1 MKIAVISDLWLP
13 FPGGAERMIYNVA
26 RELKNRGH
34 EIHVLCS
41 YENAKTFDDIVPY
54 FKSIGVTKYN
64 HCPGHTHEDGW
75 SDILKWLL
83 PLNADVI
90 LTHGFF
96 ANEFNADM
104 NQLGIPRV
112 QLTYNGKRNPNAGL
126 VVYCSDYTR
135 QRADARPEDMVIL
148 PPAFEDCVAP
158 VHGNYI
164 GFIKPIPHKGAEFV
178 FSLAGHCSN
187 REFMILHGEWT
198 HIEIIRDLPNVTYL
212 TAVNDI
218 RDFYSR
224 CRIVLIPSLAEDAGT
239 VPQEAALN
247 GIPCLSSNVMG
258 LPETNKGG
266 IVLPHDVQQ
275 WAAEIDKL
283 DSPVYYREIVNR
295 QKDYI
300 KSLNW
305 PAQFDELSRKIC
317 QLVRK

>member
-13 FPGGAERMIYNVA
+13 FPGGAERMIFNVT

-34 EIHVLCS
+34 EVHVLCS
-41 YENAKTFDDIVPY
+41 YENVKEFDGIAPY

-64 HCPGHTHEDGW
+64 HCAGHTHDDGW
-75 SDILKWLL
+75 NDILKWLL

-96 ANEFNADM
+96 ATEFNADM
-104 NQLGIPRV
+104 NKLGIPRV
-112 QLTYNGKRNPNAGL
+112 QLTYNGKRNPNVSLA
-126 VVYCSDYTR
+126 VYCSDYTR
-135 QRADARPEDMVIL
+135 QRADARSEDMVIL
-148 PPAFEDCVAP
+148 PPAFDDCVAP
-158 VHGNYI
+158 THGDYI

-178 FSLAGHCSN
+178 FSLASHVSN

-224 CRIVLIPSLAEDAGT
+224 CRMVLIPSLAEDAGT

-258 LPETNKGG
+258 LPETNRGG
-266 IVLPHDVQQ
+266 IVLPHDVKQ
-275 WAAEIDKL
+275 WSAEIDKL
-283 DSPVYYREIVNR
+283 DSPIYYREVVNR

-305 PAQFDELSRKIC
+305 PAQFDELSEKIKN
-317 QLVRK
+317 LK